1 MNFSKLAFRPVEQA
15 SYAGAIRVAE
25 NEECQEVY
33 LIGEN
38 AQWLNALR
46 AAGLTVHQVQSKEEL
61 PADVF
66 HFYRHKG
73 FWATVHT
80 TSGILRNV
88 GWAED
93 SLMAAKVLAG
103 NYAPEFRAQF
113 HVHPVDVKLLDMG
126 W

>member
-1 MNFSKLAFRPVEQA
+1 MNLSKLAFRPSENA
-15 SYAGAIRVAE
+15 SYAGAIRVAQ
-25 NEECQEVY
+25 NEECNQVY

-38 AQWLNALR
+38 SEWLAALR

-80 TSGILRNV
+80 ASGVMRNV

-93 SLMAAKVLAG
+93 SVMAAKTLAR
-103 NYAPEFRAQF
+103 NYTEEFREQF
-113 HVHPVDVKLLDMG
+113 HVHPVDIKLLDLG

>member
-1 MNFSKLAFRPVEQA
+1 MNFSKLAFRPSEQA
-15 SYAGAIRVAE
+15 SYARAIQVAE
-25 NEECQEVY
+25 NEECTEVY

-38 AQWLNALR
+38 AQWLSALR
-46 AAGLTVHQVQSKEEL
+46 AAGLTVHQVQDKAEL
-61 PADVF
+61 PAGVF
-66 HFYRHKG
+66 YFYRHKG

-80 TSGILRNV
+80 ASGVMRNV

-103 NYAPEFRAQF
+103 NYTREFREQF
-113 HVHPVDVKLLDMG
+113 HVHPVDVKLLDLG